1 MNILLFRTTTS
12 FPIRILKRVKL
23 NDQFVLLDQSSD
35 DDGENTANSMPMT
48 DGRNLRRRIR
58 EILSLSRVSN
68 NNDSSDAN
76 NYGSSNDIEM
86 MDDDAAEFAR
96 KYFGVL

>member
-1 MNILLFRTTTS
+1 
-12 FPIRILKRVKL
+12 
-23 NDQFVLLDQSSD
+23 
-35 DDGENTANSMPMT
+35 MPMT

-68 NNDSSDAN
+68 NNDSDAN